1 MNYTELRSLAMKN
14 YLATGG
20 LCFSNSLY
28 NVYCLFHASDTSE
41 YLQLRP
47 VAAIITHFRAALTM
61 LSHGIFAC
69 IDVLLK
75 CPEAPLHSGAHPQ
88 PVLHTLILYCTCLKQ
103 GGNSVT

>member
-20 LCFSNSLY
+20 LCFSNSPY
-28 NVYCLFHASDTSE
+28 NVCLFHASNTSE
-41 YLQLRP
+41 HLQLRP
-47 VAAIITHFRAALTM
+47 KATILTHFRAALTM

-69 IDVLLK
+69 IDVPLK
-75 CPEAPLHSGAHPQ
+75 CPEALLHSAAHPQ
-88 PVLHTLILYCTCLKQ
+88 PVLHTLILYCTYLKQ